1 MMKKKINIIIVV
13 LLILNALIIYFSFV
27 GIRKKAQEINISQG
41 NSIAKKITV
50 EYEAYGNP
58 LSKVEIN
65 DITDKDSKINNVPMV
80 IGGTFDISGNF
91 SNLQLKEA
99 NVTIEYDETKMP
111 EDISEDDLGIL
122 WYDESKDMMVEMESQ
137 VNKAD
142 KKISFKTTHFSQYA
156 FVNITKW
163 HEVWAK
169 QVAKIREANS
179 NYSVSF
185 IIDDSGSMTQN
196 DPKNKRIDATKE
208 AISTISDEDRYNI
221 IQFSDKSSELQ
232 EFTSDKDAADDDY
245 DEFKSYGGTD
255 IVGAVQKGIELL
267 KQESS
272 KRDKIIILLTDGE
285 DSSLARKKDDLI
297 HEANDNGIII
307 FGIGLEANS
316 NSNLDF
322 SPVSDMAVGTT
333 GKFYR
338 INDSGLT
345 EIFTEV
351 TNATVGIDGTID
363 TDGDGIPDGL
373 ETAGMRDQY
382 GNIIK
387 TDPNLADTDG
397 DGKSDGEEMGKRL
410 TDSNGNIYYERISD
424 PNVNESEDGSTVIKK
439 RDYELGPSKDADSS
453 NVWDSGFRKNVN
465 ALKMR
470 NFKVDFDGGG
480 YGFGS
485 GGLCNGFG
493 NFTEGVYN
501 GTLPIK
507 TDKWPRLL
515 TTLHGYD
522 LSAERYSKVIKN
534 KQLYS
539 FTPTSEKL
547 KQLTSRNI
555 QSPTIYTSDMNND
568 PDGELIK
575 MLFYYQL
582 IQFDLDDAFGKTF
595 KNKDIDENEIN
606 IFKKYF
612 RDGKIVTIDIPN
624 HTINAYAL
632 EKMSDTCYKLYVYD
646 SNTPYEPESLPQ
658 RGHYL
663 VQRNNAIF
671 LFKQSKKTLTGTTK
685 EYYMAGYMM
694 QIYLKEDIDPNI
706 DLTTLTEEDYWNDFA
721 SEKYEYIDNGYFAN
735 GKNKFKKYCID
746 EMEISVEDRCI
757 NE

>member
-27 GIRKKAQEINISQG
+27 GIRKKAQEINVSQE
-41 NSIAKKITV
+41 NSITKKVTV

-322 SPVSDMAVGTT
+322 SPVSEMAVGTT

-470 NFKVDFDGGG
+470 NTNVKFDWGGHRLG
-480 YGFGS
+480 RSGLCYGFS
-485 GGLCNGFG
+485 K
-493 NFTEGVYN
+493 FTESVYN

-507 TDKWPRLL
+507 TNIL
-515 TTLHGYD
+515 TINGYD
-522 LSAERYSKVIKN
+522 LSEDRYSKVIAN

-539 FTPTSEKL
+539 FTPKSEKL
-547 KQLTSRNI
+547 KALTTRTVAAPEI
-555 QSPTIYTSDMNND
+555 VTSDMETD
-568 PDGELIK
+568 VDKELLK
-575 MLFYYQL
+575 ALYYCHQS
-582 IQFDLDDAFGKTF
+582 QYDVFDRAFL
-595 KNKDIDENEIN
+595 KNTEIDENEMN

-612 RDGKIVTIDIPN
+612 RDGKILTIEITN
-624 HTINAYAL
+624 HALNAYAL
-632 EKMSDTCYKLYVYD
+632 EKISDTCYKLYVYD
-646 SNTPYEPESLPQ
+646 SNTPYEPEFLPK

-663 VQRNNAIF
+663 VQRNNAMY
-671 LFKQSKKTLTGTTK
+671 LFKASRKTLTGSIK
-685 EYYMAGYMM
+685 DYYAAWYFMK
-694 QIYLKEDIDPNI
+694 ICLKEDIDENI
-706 DLTTLTEEDYWNDFA
+706 DVMALTEDDYWNDYA
-721 SEKYEYIDNGYFAN
+721 SGKYEYIDTDS
-735 GKNKFKKYCID
+735 GKFICD
-746 EMEISVEDRCI
+746 SRTLLEITIGDKCI